1 LELVPVADPYRLSSA
16 AVQQPPTHWRGVLGR
31 VGPGL
36 ILAGAIVGSGE
47 LIATTVLGAEV
58 GFVLLWLILL
68 SCLVKV
74 VVQNELGRY
83 AVATGETTLEA
94 LNRIPGPRFFVAWPA
109 WLWLL
114 MVAAVMFPVGGLLGA
129 VGEVLNRLA
138 PAVSVVAWVWI
149 LDALTLALLLVG
161 RYSVIEKT
169 SVVLVG
175 LFTLVTVAAAAI
187 VLGDPR
193 YSTPADILSGLSFH
207 LPPGGLV
214 TAAAVFGATGV
225 GAGELV
231 MYPYW
236 CIEKGYARW
245 AGPPESSAARLAR
258 VRGWIRVLGFDVLG
272 ALVLYAFSTV
282 AFYLL
287 GAGVLARQAN
297 IPQGG
302 DMVAAL
308 SAIFTQTLGPA
319 SLPFFLAGAVA
330 VFYSS
335 IFSATAGH
343 ARILAD
349 FAVVAGWCAR
359 DDYPRRLA
367 FMRAAVA
374 ATLLIPTLCFLWL
387 QEPVLMVMIGG
398 VAQAL
403 MLPVIGFATVYL
415 GRRLPPEIQPSI
427 RLRVLLWV
435 CSAVMFAAAGLY
447 LARAYS

>member
-1 LELVPVADPYRLSSA
+1 VPPSDG
-16 AVQQPPTHWRGVLGR
+16 RGVLAR
-31 VGPGL
+31 IGPGL

-47 LIATTVLGAEV
+47 LIATTVLGAQV
-58 GFVLLWLILL
+58 GFTLLWLILVC
-68 SCLVKV
+68 CLVKV

-83 AVATGETTLEA
+83 AVATGQTTLEA
-94 LNRIPGPRFFVAWPA
+94 LNRIPGPRLLVAWPA

-129 VGEVLNRLA
+129 IGEVLHRLV
-138 PAVSVVAWVWI
+138 PGVSVVAWVWI
-149 LDALTLALLLVG
+149 LDAVTLALLLVG
-161 RYSVIEKT
+161 RYAVIEKT
-169 SVVLVG
+169 SVILVG

-193 YSTPADILSGLSFH
+193 FSTPADILSGLRFR
-207 LPPGGLV
+207 LPEGGLV

-245 AGPPESSAARLAR
+245 AGPPDSSSARTDR
-258 VRGWIRVLGFDVLG
+258 VRGWVRVMGFDVLG
-272 ALVLYAFSTV
+272 ALVLYAFSTI

-287 GAGVLARQAN
+287 GAGVLARQAVV
-297 IPQGG
+297 PQGG
-302 DMVAAL
+302 EMVAAL
-308 SAIFTQTLGPA
+308 SAIFTETLGPA

-335 IFSATAGH
+335 VFSATAGH

-349 FAVVAGWCAR
+349 FAVVAGYAR
-359 DDYPRRLA
+359 RHDYRRRLL
-367 FMRAAVA
+367 FIRAAVLL
-374 ATLLIPTLCFLWL
+374 TLLVPTLCYLWL
-387 QEPVLMVMIGG
+387 QEPVLMVLIGG

-403 MLPVIGFATVYL
+403 MLPVIAFSTLYL
-415 GRRLPPEIQPSI
+415 GRRLPAE
-427 RLRVLLWV
+427 LRPAPWLRAFLWISSLLIL
-435 CSAVMFAAAGLY
+435 AAAALY
-447 LARAYS
+447 LVRAFT